1 MGKELNLL
9 PREYGKGTIEN
20 RRKNNTLIAIVAI
33 ALMVAL
39 SFGGVT
45 ARELYLNIQNNKL
58 KMKLQES
65 KSQVLEKERLQL
77 QIDLTKKHI
86 QVANSLKTIKDKDT
100 DELIKLLKSEA
111 EKQSGIKLTI
121 DYKNTGFSKNQSS
134 INIDGNA
141 KSVEDIN
148 KFWANLRENDLF
160 KKSHLNGYNE
170 DKGKGFVFNGK
181 IIIEGVDENVQ
192 TQQGQ

>member
-45 ARELYLNIQNNKL
+45 ARELYLNVQNNKL